1 MSSLSISVMIFA
13 CVLGASLLGMFLRA
27 RMPREHLSAES
38 RDVVKL
44 SMGIIATMT
53 AIVLGLLVASAKAYY
68 DNQARELTE
77 MSAKIVLLDR
87 ALAHYGPEANDARD
101 LLRRSVVFMLDNL
114 WEKDSLHSPALEPA
128 GWGEAIY
135 DKIQDLSPHTDAQ
148 KFLQSQALNLG
159 LQVGQ
164 TRWLM
169 FEQQT
174 SSISLP
180 LLMVV
185 VFSLSIT
192 FASFSLHAAPN
203 PTVIASLILCAL
215 AVAATLFLI
224 QEMYS
229 PFRGLIQI
237 PSDPVRNALT
247 QLGR

>member
-13 CVLGASLLGMFLRA
+13 CVLGGSVLGMFLRA

-87 ALAHYGPEANDARD
+87 VLAHYGPEANETRD

-114 WEKDSLHSPALEPA
+114 WEKDSPHSSAPES
-128 GWGEAIY
+128 GRGEAIY
-135 DKIQDLSPHTDAQ
+135 DKLQELSPHTDAQ
-148 KFLQSQALNLG
+148 RFLQSQALNLG
-159 LQVGQ
+159 LQIGQ

-203 PTVIASLILCAL
+203 PTVITSLILCAL
-215 AVAATLFLI
+215 AVAATLLLI